1 MELLIQIKSILM
13 SFGYGIVFFIFVSVN
28 YKFLYCKGLGLKI
41 IINMLFILVNVIFY
55 FMLLRLV
62 NNGVVHIYF
71 LFSILGGYL
80 LAKLLGGKIKR

>member
-13 SFGYGIVFFIFVSVN
+13 SFGYGIVFFILVSVN

-80 LAKLLGGKIKR
+80 LVKLLGGKIKR

>member
-13 SFGYGIVFFIFVSVN
+13 SFGYGIVFFILVSVN

-71 LFSILGGYL
+71 LLSILGGYL

>member
-13 SFGYGIVFFIFVSVN
+13 SFGYGIVFFILVSVN

-55 FMLLRLV
+55 FMLFEKKSRE
-62 NNGVVHIYF
+62 NIYNIGNVHAH
-71 LFSILGGYL
+71 
-80 LAKLLGGKIKR
+80 LAQQK